1 MVNRVTLL
9 GNIGKDA
16 EKVSDNVTK
25 FSVATTEY
33 WKDQATG
40 ERKSKT
46 EWHRVVVL
54 GKLAPV
60 MFDLC
65 KSGKKAY
72 VEGKLTTNEWT
83 TKEGEKRYSTEV
95 VVDFGGSIEVMNIE
109 KSDNSNY
116 TPQANSSNSSSP
128 AKTSTKKN
136 ESAPVREQAKE
147 PAMNTPQDD
156 HSDSDYSDAGHDQN
170 DNPDDDIPF

>member
-16 EKVSDNVTK
+16 EKVSENVTK
-25 FSVATTEY
+25 FSVATTEF
-33 WKDQATG
+33 WKDQAG
-40 ERKSKT
+40 ERQSKT
-46 EWHRVVVL
+46 EWHRIVVL

-72 VEGKLTTNEWT
+72 VEGKLQTSEWT

-116 TPQANSSNSSSP
+116 KPNTNASSAP
-128 AKTSTKKN
+128 AKTLAKKT
-136 ESAPVREQAKE
+136 ESAPVREEPKE
-147 PAMNTPQDD
+147 PVLSSRNNQPENEFV
-156 HSDSDYSDAGHDQN
+156 DADLN
-170 DNPDDDIPF
+170 DPGDDDIPF

>member
-16 EKVSDNVTK
+16 EKVSENVTK
-25 FSVATTEY
+25 FSLATTEY

-60 MFDLC
+60 MADLC

-72 VEGKLTTNEWT
+72 VEGKIQTSEWA
-83 TKEGEKRYSTEV
+83 TKEGEKRYTTEII
-95 VVDFGGSIEVMNIE
+95 VDFGGSIEVINTE
-109 KSDNSNY
+109 KSEGTY
-116 TPQANSSNSSSP
+116 THPANSSNASSGKS
-128 AKTSTKKN
+128 SGTKEK
-136 ESAPVREQAKE
+136 SAPVREEPREQAL
-147 PAMNTPQDD
+147 ASTHDD
-156 HSDSDYSDAGHDQN
+156 NAGNDFVDADKN
-170 DNPDDDIPF
+170 DTSDDDIPF

>member
-16 EKVSDNVTK
+16 EKVSENVTR
-25 FSVATTEY
+25 FSLATTEY
-33 WKDQATG
+33 WKDQQSG

-60 MFDLC
+60 MADLC
-65 KSGKKAY
+65 KMGKKAY
-72 VEGKLTTNEWT
+72 VEGKLQTSEWT

-95 VVDFGGSIEVMNIE
+95 IVDFGGSIEVLNVE
-109 KSDNSNY
+109 KSEGSTY
-116 TPQANSSNSSSP
+116 TPPANSSGKSSS
-128 AKTSTKKN
+128 KK
-136 ESAPVREQAKE
+136 ETTAPVREE
-147 PAMNTPQDD
+147 PREQVLSRDD
-156 HSDSDYSDAGHDQN
+156 HSDNDYVDADK
-170 DNPDDDIPF
+170 DTSSDDDIPF